1 MQKISIF
8 WKIIFIILLCI
19 LVVGSIGLFVGVNFL
34 LIMALSKVSL
44 LGIQIK
50 TNFAGFL
57 FSIAIIFFSPI
68 NLVIGFIL
76 EVIKESLF
84 RREIFKSLF
93 DMVTTYFITYLF
105 IYGLDFYFEDIAF
118 SQFGIAVL
126 ALCYAIIFELIEN
139 YEPLMNKWK
148 NKNQE

>member
-19 LVVGSIGLFVGVNFL
+19 LVVGSIGLFVGLNFL

-84 RREIFKSLF
+84 KREIYKSLF
-93 DMVTTYFITYLF
+93 DMVATYFITSLF
-105 IYGLDFYFEDIAF
+105 IYGLDFYYV
-118 SQFGIAVL
+118 AVL
-126 ALCYAIIFELIEN
+126 AFCYAIIFELIEN
-139 YEPLMNKWK
+139 YEPLMNKWNKK
-148 NKNQE
+148 NHA